1 MTATLLLQSAII
13 GVSIGS
19 IYILMAL
26 GLTLMFGMMH
36 IINFA
41 HGAVYML
48 GAFVI
53 YYVFFQGG
61 VPYFVAFVLA
71 MLILGAFG
79 YLVERS
85 VYRPIK
91 GGIEPTL
98 VALLALTTFLQA
110 AGYPV
115 FGQLD
120 KHVPPVFSGTRN
132 VLGVMISVERLMII
146 PVAGVLVIGL
156 YLFINRTRLGAAMRA
171 IEQDKEAAALQGV
184 NVHVVNGLAF
194 AIGFA
199 LAAAAGA
206 LMAPIFKLD
215 PMMGEQPLL
224 KAFII
229 IILGGL
235 GSIPGAILGG
245 LDARTHRLDRG
256 HRAGR
261 RAGVS
266 PELRLHHPPAALPAE
281 RALRS
286 CGIGPRPSSSSCWV
300 WPCSSRCSATTTST
314 CSRWSS
320 STSSSPP
327 ACARR

>member
-1 MTATLLLQSAII
+1 MTFGLFIQSAMM

-53 YYVFFQGG
+53 YYFFFQWGL
-61 VPYFVAFVLA
+61 PYLFTFLLA
-71 MLILGAFG
+71 MLLLGAFG
-79 YLVERS
+79 FLVERGI
-85 VYRPIK
+85 YRTIK

-110 AGYPV
+110 AGYPI
-115 FGQLD
+115 FGPLD
-120 KHVPPVFSGTRN
+120 KHVPSVFEGSWTI
-132 VLGVMISVERLMII
+132 LGLAISIERLIII
-146 PVAGVLVIGL
+146 PIALVLVVGL
-156 YLFINRTRLGAAMRA
+156 YLFINKTKIGGAMRA

-184 NVHVVNGLAF
+184 NVNVINALAF
-194 AIGFA
+194 AVGFA
-199 LAAAAGA
+199 LAAASGA

-245 LDARTHRLDRG
+245 LILGFIDSILAT
-256 HRAGR
+256 AV
-261 RAGVS
+261 GV
-266 PELRLHHPPAALPAE
+266 EPAFL
-281 RALRS
+281 LS
-286 CGIGPRPSSSSCWV
+286 FVFIILLLFFRPHGLFGYEV
-300 WPCSSRCSATTTST
+300 
-314 CSRWSS
+314 
-320 STSSSPP
+320 
-327 ACARR
+327 

>member
-1 MTATLLLQSAII
+1 MTFELFTQSTII
-13 GVSIGS
+13 GLSIGS

-41 HGAVYML
+41 HGAIYML

-53 YYVFFQGG
+53 YYFFYLWGTPYTLAFFAAMILLGVFG
-61 VPYFVAFVLA
+61 
-71 MLILGAFG
+71 FG
-79 YLVERS
+79 VERFI
-85 VYRPIK
+85 YRTVK

-115 FGQLD
+115 FGPLD
-120 KHVPPVFSGTRN
+120 KNVPSVFGGSYTILGTP
-132 VLGVMISVERLMII
+132 ISAERLVII
-146 PVAGVLVIGL
+146 PAAAVLVVAL
-156 YLFINRTRLGAAMRA
+156 YLFINKTKMGSAMRA

-184 NVHVVNGLAF
+184 NVNVVNAVAF
-194 AIGFA
+194 AVGFS

-245 LDARTHRLDRG
+245 LILGFIDSIVAT
-256 HRAGR
+256 AV
-261 RAGVS
+261 GV
-266 PELRLHHPPAALPAE
+266 EPAFLLSFVFIILLLLFKPNG
-281 RALRS
+281 LF
-286 CGIGPRPSSSSCWV
+286 GYDV
-300 WPCSSRCSATTTST
+300 
-314 CSRWSS
+314 
-320 STSSSPP
+320 
-327 ACARR
+327 

>member
-1 MTATLLLQSAII
+1 MSASLLLQSAII

-53 YYVFFQGG
+53 YYVFFPGG
-61 VPYFVAFVLA
+61 APYFVALLLA
-71 MLILGAFG
+71 MVLLGAFG
-79 YLVERS
+79 YLIERTI
-85 VYRPIK
+85 YRPIK

-120 KHVPPVFSGTRN
+120 KHVPPVFQGTRN
-132 VLGVMISVERLMII
+132 VLGVQISNERLLII
-146 PVAGVLVIGL
+146 PIAGALVLGL
-156 YLFINRTRLGAAMRA
+156 YLFINRTRIGAAMRA

-184 NVHVVNGLAF
+184 NVHVINGVAF
-194 AIGFA
+194 GVGFA

-245 LDARTHRLDRG
+245 IMLGLIDSIVATALGAEPAFLLSFVFIILVLLFRPTGLFG
-256 HRAGR
+256 HAQ
-261 RAGVS
+261 
-266 PELRLHHPPAALPAE
+266 
-281 RALRS
+281 
-286 CGIGPRPSSSSCWV
+286 
-300 WPCSSRCSATTTST
+300 
-314 CSRWSS
+314 
-320 STSSSPP
+320 
-327 ACARR
+327 

>member
-1 MTATLLLQSAII
+1 MTASLLVQSAVI
-13 GVSIGS
+13 GLSIGS

-53 YYVFFQGG
+53 YYVFFQWGA
-61 VPYFVAFVLA
+61 PYFTAFVAA
-71 MLILGAFG
+71 MLLLGVFG
-79 YLVERS
+79 YLVERGI
-85 VYRPIK
+85 YRPIK

-98 VALLALTTFLQA
+98 VALLAVSTFLEA

-120 KHVPPVFSGTRN
+120 KHVPPVFEGTRN
-132 VLGVMISVERLMII
+132 ILGVMLSNERLMII
-146 PVAGVLVIGL
+146 PIAAALVAGL
-156 YLFINRTRLGAAMRA
+156 YLFIKKTKIGAAMRA

-184 NVHVVNGLAF
+184 NVNVINGLAF

-199 LAAAAGA
+199 LAAASGA
-206 LMAPIFKLD
+206 LIAPIFKLD
-215 PMMGEQPLL
+215 PMMGGQPLL

-245 LDARTHRLDRG
+245 LMLGLIDSTVATALGAEPAFLLSFVFIILLLLFRPAGLFG
-256 HRAGR
+256 HA
-261 RAGVS
+261 
-266 PELRLHHPPAALPAE
+266 PA
-281 RALRS
+281 
-286 CGIGPRPSSSSCWV
+286 
-300 WPCSSRCSATTTST
+300 
-314 CSRWSS
+314 
-320 STSSSPP
+320 
-327 ACARR
+327 

>member
-1 MTATLLLQSAII
+1 MTPDLLIQSTII
-13 GVSIGS
+13 GLSIGS

-41 HGAVYML
+41 HGAIYML
-48 GAFVI
+48 GAFAI
-53 YYVFFQGG
+53 YYIFSQWGA
-61 VPYFVAFVLA
+61 PYFAAFVLA
-71 MLILGAFG
+71 MLLLGTFG

-85 VYRPIK
+85 IYRPIK

-120 KHVPPVFSGTRN
+120 KHVPPVFHGTRN

-146 PVAGVLVIGL
+146 PMAGALVVGL
-156 YLFINRTRLGAAMRA
+156 NLFINKTKMGAAMRA

-199 LAAAAGA
+199 LAAASGA

-245 LDARTHRLDRG
+245 LMLGLIDSIVATALG
-256 HRAGR
+256 AEPAFLLSFVFIILLLLFKPTGLFGY
-261 RAGVS
+261 A
-266 PELRLHHPPAALPAE
+266 PP
-281 RALRS
+281 
-286 CGIGPRPSSSSCWV
+286 
-300 WPCSSRCSATTTST
+300 
-314 CSRWSS
+314 
-320 STSSSPP
+320 
-327 ACARR
+327 

>member
-1 MTATLLLQSAII
+1 MTPDLLIQSTII
-13 GVSIGS
+13 GLSIGS

-41 HGAVYML
+41 HGAIYML
-48 GAFVI
+48 GAFAI
-53 YYVFFQGG
+53 YYIFSQWGAR
-61 VPYFVAFVLA
+61 YFAAFVLA
-71 MLILGAFG
+71 MLLLGTVG

-85 VYRPIK
+85 IYRPVK

-120 KHVPPVFSGTRN
+120 KHVPPVFQGTRN

-146 PVAGVLVIGL
+146 PMAGALVVGL
-156 YLFINRTRLGAAMRA
+156 YLFINKTKMGAAMRA

-199 LAAAAGA
+199 LAAASGA

-245 LDARTHRLDRG
+245 LMLGLIDSIVATALG
-256 HRAGR
+256 AEPAFLLSFVFIILLLLFKPTGLFGY
-261 RAGVS
+261 A
-266 PELRLHHPPAALPAE
+266 PP
-281 RALRS
+281 
-286 CGIGPRPSSSSCWV
+286 
-300 WPCSSRCSATTTST
+300 
-314 CSRWSS
+314 
-320 STSSSPP
+320 
-327 ACARR
+327 

>member
-1 MTATLLLQSAII
+1 MTPDLLIQSTII
-13 GVSIGS
+13 GLSIGS

-41 HGAVYML
+41 HGAIYML
-48 GAFVI
+48 GAFAI
-53 YYVFFQGG
+53 YYIFSQWGA
-61 VPYFVAFVLA
+61 PYFAAFVLA
-71 MLILGAFG
+71 MLLLGTFG

-85 VYRPIK
+85 IYRPIK

-110 AGYPV
+110 AGYPI

-120 KHVPPVFSGTRN
+120 KHVPPVFHGTRN

-146 PVAGVLVIGL
+146 PMAGALVVGL
-156 YLFINRTRLGAAMRA
+156 NLFINKTKMGAAMRA

-199 LAAAAGA
+199 LAAASGA

-245 LDARTHRLDRG
+245 LMLGLIDSIVATALG
-256 HRAGR
+256 AEPAFLPSFVFIILLLLFKPTGLFGY
-261 RAGVS
+261 A
-266 PELRLHHPPAALPAE
+266 PP
-281 RALRS
+281 
-286 CGIGPRPSSSSCWV
+286 
-300 WPCSSRCSATTTST
+300 
-314 CSRWSS
+314 
-320 STSSSPP
+320 
-327 ACARR
+327 

>member
-1 MTATLLLQSAII
+1 MTFGLFAQSIVM

-41 HGAVYML
+41 HGAIYML

-53 YYVFFQGG
+53 YYFFFQWGL
-61 VPYFVAFVLA
+61 PYVLTFLLA
-71 MLILGAFG
+71 MILLGVFG
-79 YLVERS
+79 FIVERCI
-85 VYRPIK
+85 YRPIK

-115 FGQLD
+115 FGPLD
-120 KHVPPVFSGTRN
+120 KHVPSIVEGRWTI
-132 VLGVMISVERLMII
+132 LGMAISVERLIII
-146 PVAGVLVIGL
+146 PVALVLVVGL
-156 YLFINRTRLGAAMRA
+156 YVFINKTKVGGAMRA

-184 NVHVVNGLAF
+184 NVHVINALAF
-194 AIGFA
+194 AVGFA
-199 LAAAAGA
+199 LAAASGA
-206 LMAPIFKLD
+206 LIAPIFKLD

-235 GSIPGAILGG
+235 GSIPGAIVGG
-245 LDARTHRLDRG
+245 LMLGFIDSVLAT
-256 HRAGR
+256 AV
-261 RAGVS
+261 GV
-266 PELRLHHPPAALPAE
+266 EPAFLLSFVFIILVLFFKPHGLFGYE
-281 RALRS
+281 
-286 CGIGPRPSSSSCWV
+286 V
-300 WPCSSRCSATTTST
+300 
-314 CSRWSS
+314 
-320 STSSSPP
+320 
-327 ACARR
+327 

>member
-1 MTATLLLQSAII
+1 MTASLLVQSAVI
-13 GVSIGS
+13 GLSIGS

-41 HGAVYML
+41 HGTVYML

-61 VPYFVAFVLA
+61 APYFVAFAVAMVL
-71 MLILGAFG
+71 LGVFG
-79 YLVERS
+79 YLVERGI
-85 VYRPIK
+85 YRPIK

-98 VALLALTTFLQA
+98 VALLALSTFLEA

-120 KHVPPVFSGTRN
+120 KHVPPVFEGTRN
-132 VLGVMISVERLMII
+132 VLGVRLSVERLMII
-146 PVAGVLVIGL
+146 PIAAALVAGL
-156 YLFINRTRLGAAMRA
+156 YLFINKTKIGTAMRA

-184 NVHVVNGLAF
+184 NVNIVNGLAF
-194 AIGFA
+194 AVGFA

-215 PMMGEQPLL
+215 PMMGDQPLL

-245 LDARTHRLDRG
+245 LMLGLIDSVVATALGAELAFLLSFVFIILLLLFRP
-256 HRAGR
+256 AGLFGY
-261 RAGVS
+261 A
-266 PELRLHHPPAALPAE
+266 P
-281 RALRS
+281 
-286 CGIGPRPSSSSCWV
+286 
-300 WPCSSRCSATTTST
+300 
-314 CSRWSS
+314 
-320 STSSSPP
+320 
-327 ACARR
+327 

>member
-1 MTATLLLQSAII
+1 MTASLLVQSAVI
-13 GVSIGS
+13 GLSIGS

-53 YYVFFQGG
+53 YYVYFQGG
-61 VPYFVAFVLA
+61 VPYFAAFAVSMVVL
-71 MLILGAFG
+71 GVFG
-79 YLVERS
+79 YLVERGI
-85 VYRPIK
+85 YRPIG

-98 VALLALTTFLQA
+98 VALLALSTFLEA

-120 KHVPPVFSGTRN
+120 KHVPSVFEGTRN
-132 VLGVMISVERLMII
+132 ILGVRLSVERLMII
-146 PVAGVLVIGL
+146 PIAVALVAGL
-156 YLFINRTRLGAAMRA
+156 YLFINKTKIVRA

-184 NVHVVNGLAF
+184 NVNIVNGLAF
-194 AIGFA
+194 GVGFA

-215 PMMGEQPLL
+215 PMMGDQPLL

-245 LDARTHRLDRG
+245 LMLGLIDSVVATALGAEPAFLLSFVFIILLLLFRPAGLFG
-256 HRAGR
+256 HA
-261 RAGVS
+261 
-266 PELRLHHPPAALPAE
+266 P
-281 RALRS
+281 
-286 CGIGPRPSSSSCWV
+286 
-300 WPCSSRCSATTTST
+300 
-314 CSRWSS
+314 
-320 STSSSPP
+320 
-327 ACARR
+327 

>member
-1 MTATLLLQSAII
+1 MTAALLLQSAII

-61 VPYFVAFVLA
+61 APYFAAFVVA
-71 MLILGAFG
+71 MVLLGAFG

-120 KHVPPVFSGTRN
+120 KHVPPVFQGTRN

-146 PVAGVLVIGL
+146 PVAAVLVVGL
-156 YLFINRTRLGAAMRA
+156 YLFINKTRLGAAMRA

-194 AIGFA
+194 GIGFA

-245 LDARTHRLDRG
+245 LILGLIDSIVATALGAEPAFLLSFIFIILLLLFRPTGLFG
-256 HRAGR
+256 HA
-261 RAGVS
+261 
-266 PELRLHHPPAALPAE
+266 P
-281 RALRS
+281 
-286 CGIGPRPSSSSCWV
+286 
-300 WPCSSRCSATTTST
+300 
-314 CSRWSS
+314 
-320 STSSSPP
+320 
-327 ACARR
+327 

>member
-1 MTATLLLQSAII
+1 MTASLLVQSAVI
-13 GVSIGS
+13 GLSIGS

-53 YYVFFQGG
+53 YYVFFQWGA
-61 VPYFVAFVLA
+61 PYFAAFLVAMVL
-71 MLILGAFG
+71 LGAFG
-79 YLVERS
+79 YLVERGIF
-85 VYRPIK
+85 RPIK

-98 VALLALTTFLQA
+98 VALLALSTFLEA

-120 KHVPPVFSGTRN
+120 KHVPPVFEGIRN

-146 PVAGVLVIGL
+146 PIAAALVLGL
-156 YLFINRTRLGAAMRA
+156 YLFITKTKIGAAMRA

-184 NVHVVNGLAF
+184 NVHVINGLAF

-199 LAAAAGA
+199 LAAASGA
-206 LMAPIFKLD
+206 LIAPIFKLD
-215 PMMGEQPLL
+215 PMMGDQPLL

-245 LDARTHRLDRG
+245 LMLGLIDSTVATALGAEPAFLLSFVFIILLLLFRPAGLFG
-256 HRAGR
+256 HA
-261 RAGVS
+261 
-266 PELRLHHPPAALPAE
+266 PA
-281 RALRS
+281 
-286 CGIGPRPSSSSCWV
+286 
-300 WPCSSRCSATTTST
+300 
-314 CSRWSS
+314 
-320 STSSSPP
+320 
-327 ACARR
+327 

>member
-1 MTATLLLQSAII
+1 MTASLLVQSAMI
-13 GVSIGS
+13 GLSIGS

-53 YYVFFQGG
+53 YYVFFQWGA
-61 VPYFVAFVLA
+61 PYFVAFLAA
-71 MLILGAFG
+71 MLLLGIFG
-79 YLVERS
+79 YLVERGI
-85 VYRPIK
+85 YRPIR

-98 VALLALTTFLQA
+98 VALLALSTFLEA

-120 KHVPPVFSGTRN
+120 KHVPPVFEGTRN

-146 PVAGVLVIGL
+146 PIAAALVVGL
-156 YLFINRTRLGAAMRA
+156 YLFITKTKIGAAMRA

-184 NVHVVNGLAF
+184 NVHVINGLAF

-199 LAAAAGA
+199 LAAASGA
-206 LMAPIFKLD
+206 LIAPIFKLD
-215 PMMGEQPLL
+215 PMMGDQPLL

-245 LDARTHRLDRG
+245 LMLGLIDSTVATALGAEPAFLLSFVFIILLLFFRPAGLFG
-256 HRAGR
+256 HAQ
-261 RAGVS
+261 
-266 PELRLHHPPAALPAE
+266 
-281 RALRS
+281 
-286 CGIGPRPSSSSCWV
+286 
-300 WPCSSRCSATTTST
+300 
-314 CSRWSS
+314 
-320 STSSSPP
+320 
-327 ACARR
+327 

>member
-1 MTATLLLQSAII
+1 MTAALLLQSAII
-13 GVSIGS
+13 GLSIGS

-41 HGAVYML
+41 HGAIYML

-53 YYVFFQGG
+53 YYVYFQGG
-61 VPYFVAFVLA
+61 GPYFAAFVLA
-71 MLILGAFG
+71 MILLGAFG

-120 KHVPPVFSGTRN
+120 KHVPPVFEGTRN

-146 PVAGVLVIGL
+146 PVAAVLVVGL
-156 YLFINRTRLGAAMRA
+156 YLFINRTRLGAAIRA

-184 NVHVVNGLAF
+184 NVPVVNALAF

-199 LAAAAGA
+199 LAAAAGRP
-206 LMAPIFKLD
+206 LRPISSPTRL
-215 PMMGEQPLL
+215 MGERPRL
-224 KAFII
+224 KP
-229 IILGGL
+229 
-235 GSIPGAILGG
+235 S
-245 LDARTHRLDRG
+245 
-256 HRAGR
+256 
-261 RAGVS
+261 VS
-266 PELRLHHPPAALPAE
+266 TLPAGPAGS
-281 RALRS
+281 RAASL
-286 CGIGPRPSSSSCWV
+286 
-300 WPCSSRCSATTTST
+300 
-314 CSRWSS
+314 
-320 STSSSPP
+320 
-327 ACARR
+327 

>member
-1 MTATLLLQSAII
+1 MTFALLVQSAII
-13 GVSIGS
+13 GTSLGS

-61 VPYFVAFVLA
+61 APYFAAFVVA
-71 MLILGAFG
+71 MIVLGIFG

-85 VYRPIK
+85 IYRPIR

-120 KHVPPVFSGTRN
+120 KHVPPVFPGTRN
-132 VLGVMISVERLMII
+132 ILGVGISIERLMII
-146 PVAGVLVIGL
+146 PIAAALVVAL

-171 IEQDKEAAALQGV
+171 IEQERKRR
-184 NVHVVNGLAF
+184 
-194 AIGFA
+194 
-199 LAAAAGA
+199 
-206 LMAPIFKLD
+206 PC
-215 PMMGEQPLL
+215 
-224 KAFII
+224 
-229 IILGGL
+229 
-235 GSIPGAILGG
+235 
-245 LDARTHRLDRG
+245 
-256 HRAGR
+256 RA
-261 RAGVS
+261 
-266 PELRLHHPPAALPAE
+266 
-281 RALRS
+281 
-286 CGIGPRPSSSSCWV
+286 
-300 WPCSSRCSATTTST
+300 ST
-314 CSRWSS
+314 
-320 STSSSPP
+320 
-327 ACARR
+327 

>member
-1 MTATLLLQSAII
+1 MTASLLAQSAVI
-13 GVSIGS
+13 GLSIGS

-48 GAFVI
+48 GAYVI

-61 VPYFVAFVLA
+61 APYFAAFLGA
-71 MLILGAFG
+71 MLLLGIFG
-79 YLVERS
+79 YLVERGI
-85 VYRPIK
+85 YRPIR

-98 VALLALTTFLQA
+98 VALLALSTFLEA

-120 KHVPPVFSGTRN
+120 KHVPPVFEGTRN

-146 PVAGVLVIGL
+146 PIAAALVLGL
-156 YLFINRTRLGAAMRA
+156 YLFIKKTKIGAAMRA
-171 IEQDKEAAALQGV
+171 IEQDREAAALQGV
-184 NVHVVNGLAF
+184 NVNVVNGLAF

-206 LMAPIFKLD
+206 LIAPIFKLD
-215 PMMGEQPLL
+215 PMMGDQPLL

-245 LDARTHRLDRG
+245 LMLGLIDSTVATALGAEPAFLLSFVFIILLLLFRPAGLFG
-256 HRAGR
+256 H
-261 RAGVS
+261 
-266 PELRLHHPPAALPAE
+266 AA
-281 RALRS
+281 
-286 CGIGPRPSSSSCWV
+286 
-300 WPCSSRCSATTTST
+300 
-314 CSRWSS
+314 
-320 STSSSPP
+320 
-327 ACARR
+327 

>member
-1 MTATLLLQSAII
+1 MTASLLAQSAVI
-13 GVSIGS
+13 GLSIGS

-48 GAFVI
+48 GAYVI

-61 VPYFVAFVLA
+61 APYFAAFLGA
-71 MLILGAFG
+71 MLLLGIFG
-79 YLVERS
+79 YLVERGI
-85 VYRPIK
+85 YRPIR

-98 VALLALTTFLQA
+98 VALLALSTFLEA

-120 KHVPPVFSGTRN
+120 KHVPPVFEGTRN

-146 PVAGVLVIGL
+146 PIAAALVLGL
-156 YLFINRTRLGAAMRA
+156 YLFIKKTKIGAAMRA

-184 NVHVVNGLAF
+184 NVNVVNGLAF

-206 LMAPIFKLD
+206 LIAPIFKLD
-215 PMMGEQPLL
+215 PMMGDQPLL

-245 LDARTHRLDRG
+245 LMLGLIDSTVATALGAEPAFLLSFVFIILLLLFRPAGLFG
-256 HRAGR
+256 H
-261 RAGVS
+261 
-266 PELRLHHPPAALPAE
+266 AA
-281 RALRS
+281 
-286 CGIGPRPSSSSCWV
+286 
-300 WPCSSRCSATTTST
+300 
-314 CSRWSS
+314 
-320 STSSSPP
+320 
-327 ACARR
+327 

>member
-1 MTATLLLQSAII
+1 MTASLLVQSAVI
-13 GVSIGS
+13 GLSIGS

-48 GAFVI
+48 GAFMI
-53 YYVFFQGG
+53 YYVFFQWGA
-61 VPYFVAFVLA
+61 PYFAAFLVAMVL
-71 MLILGAFG
+71 LGAFG
-79 YLVERS
+79 YLVERGI
-85 VYRPIK
+85 YRPIK

-98 VALLALTTFLQA
+98 VALLALSTFLEA

-120 KHVPPVFSGTRN
+120 KHVPPVFEGIRN

-146 PVAGVLVIGL
+146 PIAAALVLGL
-156 YLFINRTRLGAAMRA
+156 YLFITKTKIGAAMRA

-184 NVHVVNGLAF
+184 NVHVINGLAF

-199 LAAAAGA
+199 LAAASGA
-206 LMAPIFKLD
+206 LIAPIFKLD
-215 PMMGEQPLL
+215 PMMGDQPLL

-245 LDARTHRLDRG
+245 LMLGLIDSTVATALGAEPAFLLSFVFIILLLLFRPAGLFG
-256 HRAGR
+256 HA
-261 RAGVS
+261 
-266 PELRLHHPPAALPAE
+266 PA
-281 RALRS
+281 
-286 CGIGPRPSSSSCWV
+286 
-300 WPCSSRCSATTTST
+300 
-314 CSRWSS
+314 
-320 STSSSPP
+320 
-327 ACARR
+327 

>member
-1 MTATLLLQSAII
+1 VTAALLLQSAII

-41 HGAVYML
+41 HGAIYML

-53 YYVFFQGG
+53 YYVFFQWGA
-61 VPYFVAFVLA
+61 PYFAAFVVA
-71 MLILGAFG
+71 MVLLGAFG
-79 YLVERS
+79 YLIERS

-120 KHVPPVFSGTRN
+120 KHVPPVFRGTRD
-132 VLGVMISVERLMII
+132 VFGVMISVERLMVI
-146 PVAGVLVIGL
+146 PVAGVLVIAL

-171 IEQDKEAAALQGV
+171 IEQDKEAASLQGV
-184 NVHVVNGLAF
+184 NVDMVNGLAF

-245 LDARTHRLDRG
+245 LMLGLIDSIVATALGAEPAFLLSFVFIILLLLFKPTGLFG
-256 HRAGR
+256 H
-261 RAGVS
+261 
-266 PELRLHHPPAALPAE
+266 AL
-281 RALRS
+281 
-286 CGIGPRPSSSSCWV
+286 
-300 WPCSSRCSATTTST
+300 
-314 CSRWSS
+314 
-320 STSSSPP
+320 
-327 ACARR
+327 